1 MRLIGKLGMRS
12 TVGVG
17 LAMLIAATASAQGR
31 PGGPRGPGRGGP
43 PEPSELMKNMDK
55 NDDGKLTKDEVPEPL
70 WARLSAADANDDGA
84 VTLDEFAKMV
94 RERRGGGPDART
106 GPPFGRGG
114 GPDAR
119 TGPPFGRGG
128 GPDARTGPPFGR
140 GGGPD
145 TRTGPPFGR
154 GGGPDARTGPPFG
167 RGGGPDARTGPPVGR
182 GGRAVRTDQ
191 KKGDE
196 PEKKEPEKQ
205 ERKKAGERPE
215 RRGPGARRADGSEM
229 ADRVFDRLDKDG
241 NGSISKEEFKSGFTS
256 RFASAR
262 GARGPMAM
270 RGRSGQGPGRA
281 SAVRRPQMRGLGGPP
296 WAPGRGSF
304 GKGPSPWSHSFR
316 GGQASRFSPWGSW
329 PGSFGNRGSRRP
341 GPAINGPHRG
351 PHGGPAANR
360 GGFRGGPRRGF
371 QGPGAFRFGATDTG
385 QDDVVSDSELEAE
398 KVEIAETQVADSAG
412 TTDSQDT
419 IVTENE

>member
-128 GPDARTGPPFGR
+128 GPDARTGPP
-140 GGGPD
+140 
-145 TRTGPPFGR
+145 
-154 GGGPDARTGPPFG
+154 
-167 RGGGPDARTGPPVGR
+167 VGR
-182 GGRAVRTDQ
+182 GGRAARTDQ